1 MYQTLRVMRN
11 KGWGLRAERGLYQ
24 AALTAC
30 FCEGD
35 DEMGRGL
42 REEAIRLHGM
52 EVGGE
57 EEVVERAVKWG
68 APINRRGTGREGG
81 GKGKEEGMMEG

>member
-1 MYQTLRVMRN
+1 MPIHPPRFFLTL
-11 KGWGLRAERGLYQ
+11 
-24 AALTAC
+24 C
-30 FCEGD
+30 
-35 DEMGRGL
+35 